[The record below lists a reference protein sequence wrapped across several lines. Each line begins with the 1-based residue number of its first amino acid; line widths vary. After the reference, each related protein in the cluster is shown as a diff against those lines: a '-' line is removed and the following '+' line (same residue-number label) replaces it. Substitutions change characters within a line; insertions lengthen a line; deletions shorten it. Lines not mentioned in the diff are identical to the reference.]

1 MNRKHYVV
9 IGLIAILALFVG
21 SALAAPP
28 SPIATLLARG
38 TVGTLDAEHQG
49 VEVQRDGSADHV
61 VAKVTFPPGSKVD
74 WHKHPGVVLVT
85 VASGRVQHIESDCE
99 RETFETGE
107 SFVEDGNVHLVRNL
121 GTKEAVVYA
130 TWILPTRT
138 PSDGLTIP
146 VDAPEGCSVQ

>member
-1 MNRKHYVV
+1 MKRKHYVI
-9 IGLIAILALFVG
+9 IGLAAILGLFVG

-28 SPIATLLARG
+28 SPIASLLARG
-38 TVGTLDAEHQG
+38 TVGSLDAEHQG
-49 VEVQRDGSADHV
+49 VEVERERSADHV

-85 VASGRVQHIESDCE
+85 VASGRVQHIEANCE

-107 SFVEDGNVHLVRNL
+107 TFVEDGNVHLVRNR

>member
-1 MNRKHYVV
+1 MKRKHYVI
-9 IGLIAILALFVG
+9 IGLVAIFGLLVG

-28 SPIATLLARG
+28 SPIASLLARG
-38 TVGTLDAEHQG
+38 TVGPLDAEHQG
-49 VEVQRDGSADHV
+49 VEVEREGSADHV
-61 VAKVTFPPGSKVD
+61 VAKVTFPPGSRVD

-85 VASGRVQHIESDCE
+85 VASGRVQHIEANCE

-107 SFVEDGNVHLVRNL
+107 SFVEDGNVHLVRNI

-130 TWILPTRT
+130 TWILPTKT

-146 VDAPEGCSVQ
+146 VDGPEECDVQ